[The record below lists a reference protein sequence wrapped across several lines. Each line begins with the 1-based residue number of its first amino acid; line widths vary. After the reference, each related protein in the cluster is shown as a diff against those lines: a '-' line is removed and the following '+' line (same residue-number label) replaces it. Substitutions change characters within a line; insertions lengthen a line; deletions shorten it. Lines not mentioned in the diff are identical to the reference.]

1 MAGYGEDADLTAWLT
16 ANGLALPAGAPSA
29 AVLRQRGAAYVD
41 GTYGPRL
48 ACSVPTGGIDQE
60 RAWPRTG
67 HVVGGIAIDPN
78 AIPAKWVEASF
89 RAAYLI
95 ATNPA
100 FGSATVNPMQ
110 RVKRQKVDTIEREFF
125 DGGNVEIGAGGLAA
139 IDAEIDG
146 LVSPLLCPD
155 LTGEWAGIW
164 AIGS

>member
-1 MAGYGEDADLTAWLT
+1 MEGYGDDTAFAAWLS
-16 ANGLALPAGAPSA
+16 ANGLALPSGGPSQA
-29 AVLRQRGAAYVD
+29 ILRLRGASYVD

-48 ACSVPTGGIDQE
+48 VCSTPTGGIDQA
-60 RAWPRTG
+60 RSWPRTG
-67 HVVGGIAIDPN
+67 HVVGSIAIPPD
-78 AIPAKWVEASF
+78 AIPAKWVEASY

-110 RVKRQKVDTIEREFF
+110 RVKRQKVGPLEEEYF
-125 DGGNVEIGAGGLAA
+125 DGGNAGIGIGGLVD

-146 LVSPLLCPD
+146 LVSGLLCPD
-155 LTGEWAGIW
+155 IDGAFAGLW

>member
-1 MAGYGEDADLTAWLT
+1 MAGYGEDTDLTAWLT
-16 ANGLALPAGAPSA
+16 ANGLSLPVGAPSL
-29 AVLRQRGAAYVD
+29 AVLRQRGSAYVD

-48 ACSVPTGGIDQE
+48 GCSVPTGGIDQE

-67 HVVGGIAIDPN
+67 HVVNGIAIAPD
-78 AIPAKWVEASF
+78 AIPAKWVDASY

-110 RVKRQKVDTIEREFF
+110 RVKRQKVGPIEREFF
-125 DGGNVEIGAGGLAA
+125 EGGAVEIGAGGLAA

-146 LVSPLLCPD
+146 LVAGLLCPD
-155 LTGEWAGIW
+155 VSGEFAGLS
-164 AIGS
+164 AIGN

>member
-1 MAGYGEDADLTAWLT
+1 MEGYGGDTAFAAWLS
-16 ANGLALPAGAPSA
+16 ANGLSLPSGGPSQA
-29 AVLRQRGAAYVD
+29 ILRLRGASYVD

-48 ACSVPTGGIDQE
+48 VCSTPTGGFDQD
-60 RAWPRTG
+60 RSWPRTG
-67 HVVGGIAIDPN
+67 HVVGSIAIPPD
-78 AIPAKWVEASF
+78 AIPAKWVEASY

-110 RVKRQKVDTIEREFF
+110 RVKRQKVDVIEREFF
-125 DGGNVEIGAGGLAA
+125 DGGAVEIGAGGLVA

-146 LVSPLLCPD
+146 LVAGLLCPD
-155 LTGEWAGIW
+155 VSGEFAGLW

>member
-1 MAGYGEDADLTAWLT
+1 MAGYGQDQGLTDWLT
-16 ANGLALPAGAPSA
+16 ANGLSLPAGALSP
-29 AVLRQRGAAYVD
+29 AVLRQRGSAYVD

-48 ACSVPTGGIDQE
+48 MCSAPTGGIDQE

-67 HVVGGIAIDPN
+67 HVVNGIAIAADAVPT
-78 AIPAKWVEASF
+78 KWVEASY

-100 FGSATVNPMQ
+100 FGASTVNPMQ
-110 RVKRQKVDTIEREFF
+110 RVKRQKVDVIEREFF
-125 DGGNVEIGAGGLAA
+125 DGGAVEIGAGGLAA

-146 LVSPLLCPD
+146 LVAPLLCPD
-155 LTGEWAGIW
+155 LDGSFAGLW